1 MVAATLHNRIT
12 APYTLKASAFAAS
25 TPAYAGTAGEDTP
38 A

>member
-12 APYTLKASAFAAS
+12 APSTLKASAFSAYA
-25 TPAYAGTAGEDTP
+25 PAYAGTAGEDTP